1 MESNSPQQARDV
13 LYCGVCSLPPEYCEF
28 GGTKKK
34 CEEWLKENHPN
45 VHEKLYSEEAL
56 SANLSTLS
64 VSARERAEKDA
75 AKKEA
80 KAALESSRQ
89 EEKKA
94 ASKVYIKR
102 VERNKRKH
110 VTVVSGLENHGLDI
124 KKVAKEF
131 GKKFATGSSVTKA
144 TAGGGSKEEITI
156 QGDVSDDIYDW
167 LVDNYKQIPEDNIEM
182 VEDKKKK
189 SG

>member
-1 MESNSPQQARDV
+1 MEPQPAREV
-13 LYCGVCSLPPEYCEF
+13 LYCEICSLPPEYCEF
-28 GGTKKK
+28 TGTKKR
-34 CEEWLKENHPN
+34 CEEWLKENHPDL
-45 VHEKLYSEEAL
+45 HERLYSEEAI

-75 AKKEA
+75 KKKEA

-94 ASKVYIKR
+94 ASRVLIKR

-110 VTVVSGLENHGLDI
+110 VTVVVGLEHFGLDV
-124 KKVAKEF
+124 KKAAKEF
-131 GKKFATGSSVTKA
+131 GKRFATGSSVTKA
-144 TAGGGSKEEITI
+144 AAGGGSSKEEITI
-156 QGDVSDDIYDW
+156 QGDVSDDILDW
-167 LVDNYKQIPEDNIEM
+167 LLENHPEIPEDNIEL

-189 SG
+189 AST

>member
-1 MESNSPQQARDV
+1 MDSSSSLPAREV
-13 LYCGVCSLPPEYCEF
+13 LYCAVCGLPPEYCEF
-28 GGTKKK
+28 GGMKKK
-34 CEEWLKENHPN
+34 CEEWLKEYHPDL
-45 VHEKLYSEEAL
+45 HERLYSP
-56 SANLSTLS
+56 
-64 VSARERAEKDA
+64 ARERAKKDA

-80 KAALESSRQ
+80 RAALVSSRE

-94 ASKVYIKR
+94 SSKIHIKR

-110 VTVVSGLENHGLDI
+110 VTVVSGLEAFGLDI

-167 LVDNYKQIPEDNIEM
+167 LVDNYKQIPEDNIEII
-182 VEDKKKK
+182 EDKKKK
-189 SG
+189 NSGA